1 MSNNMKVFFSMK
13 NIFVYQRSGL
23 WVLLFILLAV
33 EVSAQQMSVQ
43 EGKEQVIKATNST
56 YLRQLSQQLR
66 TKAQV
71 ARTEAESIALQKNW
85 LITETPGHGIV
96 MKLQRLTNGQPIYYK
111 TFNIEAANTTG
122 TNRLQPRSDLGLNLT
137 GRGYTVGVW
146 DAGSINEEHR
156 ELRGRVNI
164 VDDSPFGT
172 HDTHVAGTIGA
183 AGINPEARGMANE
196 VILTSYD
203 FNNDNAEIA
212 EEAANGMLIS
222 NHSYGLISGWQV
234 VQDGSGWRWFGDES
248 ISTIEDYKFGYY
260 SEDDSRVWDDIAYNA
275 PYYLMV
281 KSAGNDR
288 TDVGDGSGA
297 PPDGPYDILDP
308 KSVAKNILTV
318 GAIEAI
324 PNGYRSPDDVVMSDF
339 SSWGPTDD
347 GRIKPDIVAAGV
359 NIFSSVSDAFDAY
372 EQQSG
377 TSMSAPNATG
387 SLLLLQE
394 LYARV
399 NSGSFMRSATLKGLA
414 IHTARQATENPGPT
428 YEFGWGVLAVDRAA
442 ILITREDDESFQIRE
457 STITDG
463 GIRVF
468 TVSSDGTSPLVA
480 TLSWTDVPGNPVAP
494 TLDSDSLMLVN
505 DLDMRIFS
513 EDSTFL
519 PWVLSPG
526 NPSREAQRGDNFR
539 DNVEKIEIPNPEPGE
554 YTIVINHKGGLE
566 NDRQDFSLIVSSQT
580 PETNLSTYYWIGNSG
595 DWNEPTNWS
604 LRSGGLP
611 ANSVPGIEDPVVFD
625 EASFSDNAPVI
636 TLTQNAAA
644 YSINWYTDTP
654 ATFELQGF
662 SLNINGS
669 VDIPQEGVVFNDG
682 LLRFSGET
690 SKGNFIRIPE
700 NAFASADLEL
710 NGINGR
716 WNLLSD
722 LEAREITIQSGT
734 LSVVDRALNARR
746 INVPIGIDQGLNL
759 SGSQVT
765 GLEEISLNAN
775 TSVDFSNTTFR
786 FVSNGQEQAE
796 YVLNGAGKALG
807 NIIIGN
813 NTNLQ
818 VNGNNALNK
827 IVVDGSLQLNGNN
840 VLDTL
845 QVSSQ
850 GGVVFQGG
858 TTQIINSEFSGIGQ
872 SGDLIDIRSV
882 GGVSNLISENESVR
896 YCFDFISVENVEVSG
911 ITPFVAGDNSQLGD
925 NTSGWI
931 PGNCDNL
938 LFANFEADFLCP
950 QGTATF
956 TDLSTGDPLSWTWT
970 FDDPQFTNESLEARN
985 PEYTFRF
992 PGTYTVTLT
1001 ISNGETNASRT
1012 REIVVPANTSGL
1024 TVPEV
1029 VLNGDSLFSSVAAP
1043 AYQWY
1048 KDGAPLSGATTRS
1061 LQLGS
1066 GPDIGSYT
1074 VEISNGECRFI
1085 SESLLVNSVLEQEG
1099 LSGLNIYPNPVYSSL
1114 IIGIPQQLLKG
1125 SERIEVDIYGVSGN
1139 KVMSHQQQPGSVS
1152 DKLELPVSQL
1162 RQGTYILQIKT
1173 ASGVLSRRF
1182 FKK

>member
-1 MSNNMKVFFSMK
+1 VNS
-13 NIFVYQRSGL
+13 Q
-23 WVLLFILLAV
+23 
-33 EVSAQQMSVQ
+33 VS
-43 EGKEQVIKATNST
+43 ELRKATNST
-56 YLRQLSQQLR
+56 YLLQLSEQLR
-66 TKAQV
+66 AKSV
-71 ARTEAESIALQKNW
+71 AARLEAEDIALQKNW
-85 LITETPGHGIV
+85 LISDVPAHGIV
-96 MKLQRLTNGQPIYYK
+96 MKLQRMTNGQPIYYK
-111 TFNIEAANTTG
+111 TYNVEAANTTG

-196 VILTSYD
+196 VLLTSYD
-203 FNNDNAEIA
+203 FNNDNSEIA

-260 SEDDSRVWDDIAYNA
+260 SEDDSRVWDDISYNA
-275 PYYLMV
+275 PYYLIV

-442 ILITREDDESFQIRE
+442 ILITREDDENYQIRE
-457 STITDG
+457 STLTDG

-468 TVSSDGTSPLVA
+468 TVTSDGTSPLVA

-519 PWVLSPG
+519 PWTLSPG
-526 NPSREAQRGDNFR
+526 NPSRVAQRGDNFR

-554 YTIVINHKGGLE
+554 YTIVINHKGSLE
-566 NDRQDFSLIVSSQT
+566 NDRQDFSLIVSAQE

-595 DWNEPTNWS
+595 SWNDPANWS

-611 ANSVPGIEDPVVFD
+611 ANSVPGIDNPVVFD
-625 EASFSDNAPVI
+625 AASFSENAPVI
-636 TLTQNAAA
+636 ALNEDASA
-644 YSINWYTDTP
+644 YSINWYTETP
-654 ATFELQGF
+654 VTFELQGF
-662 SLNINGS
+662 TLNINGS
-669 VDIPQEGVVFNDG
+669 VDIARDGVVFNDG

-690 SKGNFIRIPE
+690 SKGNFIRIPDD
-700 NAFASADLEL
+700 AFANVDLEL

-722 LEAREITIQSGT
+722 LETRDITIQSGT
-734 LSVVDRALNARR
+734 LSVVERTVNARR
-746 INVPIGIDQGLNL
+746 INIPIGIDQGLNL
-759 SGSQVT
+759 SGSQVS
-765 GLEEISLNAN
+765 GLEEISLNTN

-786 FVSNGQEQAE
+786 FVNTGEETAE
-796 YVLNGAGKALG
+796 YLLNGAGKALG
-807 NIIIGN
+807 NVIVGSNTSLQIVGN
-813 NTNLQ
+813 NT
-818 VNGNNALNK
+818 LNK
-827 IVVDGSLQLNGNN
+827 IVVEGSLQLNGNN

-850 GGVVFQGG
+850 GDVVFQGG
-858 TTQIINSEFSGIGQ
+858 TTQVINSDFSGIGQ
-872 SGDLIDIRSV
+872 SGNMIEIRSD
-882 GGVSNLISENESVR
+882 GGVANLISENESVR
-896 YCFDFISVENVEVSG
+896 YCFDFISVENVQVSG
-911 ITPFVAGDNSQLGD
+911 ITPFVAGDNSQLGE
-925 NTSGWI
+925 NTNGWV

-950 QGTATF
+950 QGTASF
-956 TDLSTGDPLSWTWT
+956 TDLSTGDPVSWTWT
-970 FDDPQFTNESLEARN
+970 FDDPQFTNANIENQN

-1001 ISNGETNASRT
+1001 ISNGETSASRT
-1012 REIVVPANTSGL
+1012 REVVVPPNTSGL

-1048 KDGAPLSGATTRS
+1048 KDGSPIAGSTSRS
-1061 LQLGS
+1061 LQLGPN
-1066 GPDIGSYT
+1066 PDIGSYT
-1074 VEISNGECRFI
+1074 VEISNGDCRFI
-1085 SESLLVNSVLEQEG
+1085 SEALLVNAVLDAGE
-1099 LSGLNIYPNPVYSSL
+1099 SNAMLNIYPNPAFGTLHVNLPGHILQSSEL
-1114 IIGIPQQLLKG
+1114 VEI
-1125 SERIEVDIYGVSGN
+1125 DIYALSGN
-1139 KVMSHQQQPGSVS
+1139 KVLSHRQQPEIASPTLNVP
-1152 DKLELPVSQL
+1152 LMHL
-1162 RQGTYILQIKT
+1162 RQGVYILQLKT
-1173 ASGVLSRRF
+1173 DSGVISRRF
-1182 FKK
+1182 FKN